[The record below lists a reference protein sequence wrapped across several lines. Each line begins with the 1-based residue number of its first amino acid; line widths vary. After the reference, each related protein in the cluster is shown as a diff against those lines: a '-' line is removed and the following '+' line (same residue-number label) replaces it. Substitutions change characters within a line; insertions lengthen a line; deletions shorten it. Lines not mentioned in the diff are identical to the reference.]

1 MGDVVAL
8 IAVGFQI
15 YLIVT
20 IIVVL
25 LDNREPSSTL
35 AWILVFIFIPVF
47 GFILYVFFG
56 RNWRHASKVD
66 RIHHQFIESQLVHI
80 LKDIIDRQFDEIK
93 KIRQLWVRTY
103 KKELIRL
110 LYRTSNSLL
119 TGNNQVRIFH
129 SGAGKFEALK
139 ADLRDAQRSIHLEYF
154 IWRSDPLTQEI
165 ASILK
170 QKAKE
175 GVEVR
180 ILYDFLG
187 SLFLSKKYVEDLR
200 RAGVKIYPYFNFLS
214 VFKVHTLNYRNHR
227 KIAIIDGKIGYT
239 GGMNMG
245 QEYIDGG
252 RRFTHWRDTH
262 LRVFGEAVLILQA
275 IFTVDWYNTTEEALF
290 KAPYFPI
297 FPSISSLI
305 PIQISTSGPDS
316 EWPSIKQLY
325 FALIMSAKK
334 RVYIESPYF
343 IPDPSIYMA
352 LKTAALGGLDVRVVV
367 AGIPDKKLPYWSA
380 FTYFEDLLRAG
391 VRIYQYKKGFMHAKV
406 VAIDS
411 EICSVGTANMDIRS
425 FQLNY
430 EMNTLIYDKAITAE
444 VEAQFDQDLRDAT
457 EITLRDY
464 RQIRPF
470 KRLRNSLAR
479 LLTPLL

>member
-1 MGDVVAL
+1 MGDVLPL

-15 YLIVT
+15 YLVVT
-20 IIVVL
+20 IIFLL

-47 GFILYVFFG
+47 GFLLYIFFG
-56 RNWRHASKVD
+56 RNWRHASKVE
-66 RIHHQFIESQLVHI
+66 RIRHQFIEHQLVHI
-80 LKDIIDRQFDEIK
+80 LKNIIDRQFDEIK
-93 KIRQLWVRTY
+93 KIKQLWVKTY
-103 KKELIRL
+103 KKELLRL

-119 TGNNQVRIFH
+119 TSNNKVRIFH
-129 SGAGKFEALK
+129 DGQEQFDSLK
-139 ADLRDAQRSIHLEYF
+139 TDLRQAKQSIHLEYF
-154 IWRSDPLTQEI
+154 IWRSDSLTREI
-165 ASILK
+165 AAILK
-170 QKAKE
+170 EKVKE

-180 ILYDFLG
+180 VLYDFLG
-187 SLFLSKKYVEDLR
+187 SIFLSKKYVRKLR
-200 RAGVKIYPYFNFLS
+200 SAGVKMYPYFNFLS
-214 VFKVHTLNYRNHR
+214 LFKVHTLNYRNHR
-227 KIAIIDGKIGYT
+227 KIAIIDGEIGYT

-245 QEYIDGG
+245 REYIDGG
-252 RRFTHWRDTH
+252 RQFLCWRDTH
-262 LRVFGEAVLILQA
+262 LRIYGEAVLILQA
-275 IFTVDWYNTTEEALF
+275 VFTVDWYNTTEEDLF
-290 KAPYFPI
+290 KPSYFPS
-297 FPSISSLI
+297 FPQITPMV

-316 EWPSIKQLY
+316 QWPSIKQLY

-352 LKTAALGGLDVRVVV
+352 LKTAALGGLDVRLVV
-367 AGIPDKKLPYWSA
+367 AGVPDKRLPYWSA

-411 EICSVGTANMDIRS
+411 EICSIGTANMDIRS

-430 EMNTLIYDKAITAE
+430 EMNTLIYDKAITE
-444 VEAQFDQDLRDAT
+444 DVEAQFERDLRNAAVL
-457 EITLRDY
+457 TLEDY
-464 RQIRPF
+464 QNIRPF

-479 LLTPLL
+479 LLAPLL